1 MTEKVSQ
8 GAVSTDKSK
17 SKPILDSGRTFC
29 NYRGNPHKTAPPG
42 ALTPSEAKEHGAMH
56 TALPSRTLEQRLD
69 PVKTTADSHSHA
81 VQLTQAESQ
90 FLDFLVDLAVKSC
103 S

>member
-1 MTEKVSQ
+1 MTEAARQ
-8 GAVSTDKSK
+8 RGSTVDKSTPK
-17 SKPILDSGRTFC
+17 QELDSGRTFC
-29 NYRGNPHKTAPPG
+29 KYRGNPHKTAPPS

-56 TALPSRTLEQRLD
+56 TALPCRTLEERLD
-69 PVKTTADSHSHA
+69 AVKTTADFHS
-81 VQLTQAESQ
+81 QEGKLTEAEVH